1 MHVAHRIALDPN
13 NKQATYFTKAAGVA
27 RFAYNW
33 ALASWNEQ
41 YKAWQK
47 DSTLPKPSESA
58 LRRELNAIKR
68 EKFPWMLEVTKC
80 APQQAIKNLGVA
92 FGNFFNNRAKRP
104 KFHKKGVHDS
114 FYISNDQFEVK
125 GRKIRV
131 PNLGWVRMREELRFS
146 GKIMSA
152 NISRTADKWFVSI
165 TVDTLE
171 ATLHR
176 TENQGVVG
184 VDLGVKNLAT
194 LSSGKKIEGSKIL
207 KKLLDR
213 LSRLSKSLS
222 RKKLKSAN
230 RKKAK
235 EKLSRLYAR
244 IANTRKDS
252 LHKLTTSLVKEYEV
266 LGIENLNV
274 KGMMGNKHLSR
285 ALSDSSFGEF
295 RRQLEYKRASTGT
308 KVIVADRWFASS
320 KTCSSCGH
328 KLEKLSLKT
337 RAWQCPSCGEHH
349 DRDIN
354 AAINLRNLAAS
365 SAVTAC
371 GEASSGFRLERK

>member
-13 NKQATYFTKAAGVA
+13 NKQATYLTKAAGVA

-295 RRQLEYKRASTGT
+295 RRQLEYKRVSTGT

>member
-68 EKFPWMLEVTKC
+68 EKFPWMFEVTKC

-104 KFHKKGVHDS
+104 KFHKKGIHDS

-131 PNLGWVRMREELRFS
+131 PNFGWVRMREELRFS

-165 TVDTLE
+165 TVDTPE

-295 RRQLEYKRASTGT
+295 RRQLEYKRVSTGT

>member
-13 NKQATYFTKAAGVA
+13 NRQATYFTKAAGVA

-33 ALASWNEQ
+33 ALARWNEQ

-47 DSTLPKPSESA
+47 DSTLPKPSERA

-104 KFHKKGVHDS
+104 KFHKKGIRDS

-125 GRKIRV
+125 GRKIHV

-165 TVDTLE
+165 TVDTPE

-194 LSSGKKIEGSKIL
+194 LSSGEKIEGSKIL
-207 KKLLDR
+207 KMLLGR
-213 LSRLSKSLS
+213 LRRLSKSLS

-295 RRQLEYKRASTGT
+295 RRQLEYKSVSTGT
-308 KVIVADRWFASS
+308 KVVVADRWFASS

-337 RAWQCPSCGEHH
+337 RAWQCPSCGKHH

-371 GEASSGFRLERK
+371 GEVSSGFRLERK

>member
-41 YKAWQK
+41 YKACQK

-80 APQQAIKNLGVA
+80 APQQGIKNLGVA

-165 TVDTLE
+165 TVDTPE

-235 EKLSRLYAR
+235 EKLSRLYAK

-308 KVIVADRWFASS
+308 KVIVADKWFASS
-320 KTCSSCGH
+320 KTCSSCGY